1 MSLYIDFLAVYRIL
15 CIYSS
20 NFSIFY
26 FSYKVFL
33 NPSTTDVVCT
43 TTAEALAMGKIVVC
57 ANHISN
63 EFFKQF
69 PNCRTYDD
77 GKGFVRATVKALGEQ
92 PSQLTEQQRHEL
104 SWEAAT
110 QRFIKACD
118 LSRLSRAESNISKKS
133 VFASSSISMGK
144 NLEDMSAYIH
154 FLASGFEA
162 SRTAF
167 GAIPGSLQPDEE
179 LCRDLGLPLSTPSP
193 NTRKQD

>member
-1 MSLYIDFLAVYRIL
+1 M
-15 CIYSS
+15 
-20 NFSIFY
+20 
-26 FSYKVFL
+26 FL

-57 ANHISN
+57 ADHTSN

-69 PNCRTYDD
+69 PNCRVYDD
-77 GKGFVRATVKALGEQ
+77 GKGFVRATLKALGEQ

-110 QRFIKACD
+110 QRFIRVSD
-118 LSRLSRAESNISKKS
+118 LNRLARADSNLSKKS
-133 VFASSSISMGK
+133 LFASSSISVGK

-154 FLASGFEA
+154 FLASGFET

-179 LCRDLGLPLSTPSP
+179 LCKDLGLTLKTPSR
-193 NTRKQD
+193 NSLKED